1 MQSRYDIIVV
11 GGGVIGSSVACQL
24 LQDGFTGSVAVIEK
38 DTSYEFASTPRSAG
52 GIRQLF
58 STEVNIRMSH
68 YSLQA
73 FKTFAQDLAVDGETA
88 PIDFKEQGYLFL
100 GNESTMGILMKHAEL
115 QRRLGVQVNLMSA
128 IDLKNIIPELNVG
141 DLTGGIFSPDDG
153 YLDPYSV
160 LQGYVRKA
168 KRLGAEYIRQEAKSI
183 LVNEETGGVAGV
195 KLTDDTVI
203 FAGRVVLT
211 AGAWSGSLAATAGVD
226 LPVVPLRRQLFALD
240 LAKPLQNP
248 LPLTIDPS
256 GVYFRHEGTM
266 VLAGLAN
273 NVPYGF
279 DFHWEKSFFEQ
290 EIWPVMADRC
300 PNFEQMKLIRGWAGL
315 YDHNRVD
322 HNSIIGEMP
331 DCKGLYVATGFSGH
345 GLMHAPAAGKALS
358 ELLRLGRFETIDASP
373 LSPERFATHRYVT
386 EEAVI

>member
-38 DTSYEFASTPRSAG
+38 DTGYEFASTPRSAG

-73 FKTFAQDLAVDGETA
+73 FKTFAQDMAVDGDLA
-88 PIDFKEQGYLFL
+88 PIDFKEPGYLFL
-100 GNESTMGILMKHAEL
+100 GNEAIMGTLLRQAEL
-115 QRRLGVQVNLMSA
+115 QRRLGVQVDVLSA
-128 IDLKNIIPELNVG
+128 ADLKGVIPELNVE
-141 DLTGGIFSPDDG
+141 DLTGGVFSPDDG
-153 YLDPYSV
+153 YMDAYSV

-168 KRLGAEYIRQEAKSI
+168 KRLGAEYARQEVAAITVDENGRAS
-183 LVNEETGGVAGV
+183 GVRLADGTEISAG
-195 KLTDDTVI
+195 
-203 FAGRVVLT
+203 AVVLT
-211 AGAWSGSLAATAGVD
+211 AGAWSGTLAATAGVD

-240 LAKPLQNP
+240 LAQPLQKP
-248 LPLTIDPS
+248 LPLTIDPK
-256 GVYFRHEGTM
+256 GVYFRHEGSL
-266 VLAGLAN
+266 VIAGFAN
-273 NVPYGF
+273 DVPFGF

-315 YDHNRVD
+315 YDHNQID

-331 DCKGLYVATGFSGH
+331 DRKGLYVATGFSGH

-358 ELLRLGRFETIDASP
+358 ELIRLGKLETIDASP
-373 LSPERFATHRYVT
+373 LSPERFVTHRYVR